1 MALVYVAKSALKLK
15 VTSNTFIS
23 AIAVIAEK
31 IRARHMR
38 PIYFLNPPNLS
49 GCRGKKTSVH
59 TPYQA
64 PVIPKAFVSTVA
76 RLYPIHK

>member
-1 MALVYVAKSALKLK
+1 MAHVYVAKSALKLK

-49 GCRGKKTSVH
+49 GCLEKKTSEL

-64 PVIPKAFVSTVA
+64 PVIQKDFAKTVVQPY
-76 RLYPIHK
+76 RRYK